1 MQRANAVD
9 CRCYSGDSGTFFYQL
24 ELGMAGG
31 EAKIKIKVGEIEI
44 EYEGDA
50 SFLKNDLL
58 SIFKELSNA
67 NEHVA
72 VTPKPAREKAHDSHG
87 GKSVGKHS
95 AVTIATLL
103 KAKTGPD
110 LVTVAAAYLHFS
122 QGKSE
127 FTRAEILAA
136 MRTATGY
143 WQKNFAAN
151 LSTSLEGLTK
161 ADKLRVVKEGTYSLP
176 ADEMKRIEV
185 VLAKG

>member
-1 MQRANAVD
+1 
-9 CRCYSGDSGTFFYQL
+9 
-24 ELGMAGG
+24 MAGG
-31 EAKIKIKVGEIEI
+31 DAKIKIKIGEIEI

-58 SIFKELSNA
+58 GIFKELSNT
-67 NEHVA
+67 NEHLL
-72 VTPKPAREKAHDSHG
+72 VTPKPTREKAHDSHG
-87 GKSVGKHS
+87 AKSAGKHS
-95 AVTIATLL
+95 TVTIATLL

-136 MRTATGY
+136 MKTATGY
-143 WQKNFAAN
+143 WQKNYTGN

-161 ADKLRVVKEGTYSLP
+161 ADKLRVVKEGVYSLP
-176 ADEMKRIEV
+176 ADETKRLEA